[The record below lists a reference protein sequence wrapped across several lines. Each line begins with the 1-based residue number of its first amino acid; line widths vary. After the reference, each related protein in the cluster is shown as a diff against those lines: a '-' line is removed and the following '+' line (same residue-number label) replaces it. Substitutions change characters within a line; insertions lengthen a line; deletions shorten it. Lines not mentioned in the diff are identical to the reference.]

1 MSDPTMKKKLMA
13 TSSRIACL
21 VVFAL
26 IFSLISGIAEGVP
39 QIILDGKE
47 AVVTILINDKDG
59 HRLARA
65 TGFIIDPAGIIVTNY
80 HVISEWIEDPDN
92 ALSVKLENS
101 SYYAIE
107 KLLATDK
114 KNDLA
119 IFKVDG
125 TKLPA
130 LKLAKDYKPTQ
141 GDSVVVIG
149 SPSGLEATVSD
160 GIISSVR
167 WKEGFIQI
175 TARAAPGNSG
185 SPLINSQG
193 EVIGVVCCRLKR
205 GNGVSFAIPVVRVSN
220 LFNKWKKQKRK

>member
-130 LKLAKDYKPTQ
+130 LKLAKDYKPTK
-141 GDSVVVIG
+141 
-149 SPSGLEATVSD
+149 
-160 GIISSVR
+160 GIV
-167 WKEGFIQI
+167 
-175 TARAAPGNSG
+175 
-185 SPLINSQG
+185 
-193 EVIGVVCCRLKR
+193 
-205 GNGVSFAIPVVRVSN
+205 
-220 LFNKWKKQKRK
+220 